1 MSTLSLAG
9 STHAISRHDFEQN
22 QEWPDTP
29 QNRRLLAAYGAA
41 CERSSTSAIAALSAE
56 RGGWRDVDQR
66 KAQAAHWETVANT
79 LGAVLSMEI
88 EKGREEIILPD
99 PWQ

>member
-29 QNRRLLAAYGAA
+29 QNRRLLAAYGVSEPQTHLALVKLASTDAA
-41 CERSSTSAIAALSAE
+41 AKPQSR
-56 RGGWRDVDQR
+56 
-66 KAQAAHWETVANT
+66 
-79 LGAVLSMEI
+79 
-88 EKGREEIILPD
+88 
-99 PWQ
+99 

>member
-41 CERSSTSAIAALSAE
+41 CELSSTPLLSL
-56 RGGWRDVDQR
+56 
-66 KAQAAHWETVANT
+66 H
-79 LGAVLSMEI
+79 
-88 EKGREEIILPD
+88 
-99 PWQ
+99 